1 MYIKE
6 THICLYDI
14 IIEMLMNSLQDN
26 YTYIINLIFVI
37 MNIRP
42 IAGSC
47 YATDSMVPTAM
58 TSKSATLVNA
68 PHIKA

>member
-14 IIEMLMNSLQDN
+14 KIEMLNSLQDN
-26 YTYIINLIFVI
+26 YAYIINLIFVI